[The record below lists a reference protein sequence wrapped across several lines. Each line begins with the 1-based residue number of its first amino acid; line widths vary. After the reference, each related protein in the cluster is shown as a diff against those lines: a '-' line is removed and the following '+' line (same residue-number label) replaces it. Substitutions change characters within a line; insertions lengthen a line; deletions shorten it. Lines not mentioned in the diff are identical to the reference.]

1 MKTYIKIGIA
11 ITYILALLASAS
23 CGRINNNVEIKPVGV
38 KEIITKE
45 LSAFDKITSW
55 GMLKINIKNGDKYE
69 VIIEADSAH
78 IPYIITGVKNGELIV
93 NLKNN
98 VQLLTS
104 DIKITIITPSI
115 KEINCLGATEIKF
128 EDIKT
133 NTLSID
139 LSGSSTLKGKLECN
153 ELDIDLSGSSV
164 LTLSGKSNKCDIDL
178 SGASYFDAKN
188 FETINLNFDGSGA
201 SVINGITAKNSINA
215 DLSGSSVLIYKGE
228 PKSINSDLS
237 VASRIRKFENKK

>member
-1 MKTYIKIGIA
+1 M
-11 ITYILALLASAS
+11 
-23 CGRINNNVEIKPVGV
+23 
-38 KEIITKE
+38 
-45 LSAFDKITSW
+45 
-55 GMLKINIKNGDKYE
+55 
-69 VIIEADSAH
+69 
-78 IPYIITGVKNGELIV
+78 IV

-115 KEINCLGATEIKF
+115 KEINCLGATDIKF

-139 LSGSSTLKGKLECN
+139 LSGSSRLKGKLECN

-164 LTLSGKSNKCDIDL
+164 LTLLGKSNKCDIDL
-178 SGASYFDAKN
+178 SGASYFDAKD

>member
-1 MKTYIKIGIA
+1 MKTYIKIGIV
-11 ITYILALLASAS
+11 ITYILVLLASAS
-23 CGRINNNVEIKPVGV
+23 CEKFNNNMKIKPVGV
-38 KEIITKE
+38 KELITKE
-45 LSAFDKITSW
+45 FVAFDKITSW

-69 VIIEADSAH
+69 VIIDADSAH
-78 IPYIITGVKNGELIV
+78 VPYIITGVKNGELIV

-139 LSGSSTLKGKLECN
+139 LSGSSNVKGKLECN
-153 ELDIDLSGSSV
+153 ELDIDLSGSSY

-178 SGASYFDAKN
+178 SGASYFDAKD
-188 FETINLNFDGSGA
+188 FETINLNFDGSG
-201 SVINGITAKNSINA
+201 SSFINGVTVKNSINA
-215 DLSGSSVLIYKGE
+215 DLSGSSLLIYKGE